1 MTRHPKTL
9 ACVAALAA
17 ALCAFPARGEELP
30 PRHQALLL
38 LRVLAYD
45 RNLKSRVGGN
55 ATVLVLYRPGDPA
68 SEARR
73 TALHN
78 AFEEVAR
85 EVVVSG
91 LPVVV
96 EEVPYRTAAELDAKL
111 ETSHSAMVYVDHALE
126 ANLAEITQLTR
137 RRGVLSADGSR
148 SMVEAGVAVGIVA
161 RSGRA
166 AVIVNLP
173 IARQEGANLDAALLA
188 VAEVLRDPADVPG
201 R

>member
-1 MTRHPKTL
+1 MTWHPKSL
-9 ACVAALAA
+9 ACAAALAA
-17 ALCAFPARGEELP
+17 TLCALPARGEDLP

-45 RNLKSRVGGN
+45 RNLKARVGGS

-73 TALHN
+73 GALRS
-78 AFEEVAR
+78 AFEEVSR

-91 LPVVV
+91 LPVAV

-111 ETSHSAMVYVDHALE
+111 ESSHAAMVYVDRALE
-126 ANLAEITQLTR
+126 GSLGEITQLTR

-148 SMVEAGVAVGIVA
+148 SMVEAGVAVGIIA

-173 IARQEGANLDAALLA
+173 VSRQEGANLDASLLA
-188 VAEVLRDPADVPG
+188 VAEVLRDPIDAPV

>member
-1 MTRHPKTL
+1 MIRRPKTF

-17 ALCAFPARGEELP
+17 ALCALPARGEDLP

-45 RNLKSRVGGN
+45 RNLRARVGSS
-55 ATVLVLYRPGDPA
+55 ATVLVLYKPGDPA

-73 TALHN
+73 GALRS

-91 LPVVV
+91 LPVAV
-96 EEVPYRTAAELDAKL
+96 EEYPYRSAAELDAKL
-111 ETSHSAMVYVDHALE
+111 EGSHAAMVYVDHALE
-126 ANLAEITQLTR
+126 GNLLEITQLTR

-148 SMVEAGVAVGIVA
+148 AMVEAGLAVGIIA

-173 IARQEGANLDAALLA
+173 VSRQEGANLDAALLA
-188 VAEVLRDPADVPG
+188 VAEVLRDTADAPG

>member
-1 MTRHPKTL
+1 MTRPPRTL
-9 ACVAALAA
+9 ACVAVLTA

-111 ETSHSAMVYVDHALE
+111 EASHPAMVYVDHALE
-126 ANLAEITQLTR
+126 VNLAEITQLTR

-148 SMVEAGVAVGIVA
+148 SMVEAGVAIGIVA

-173 IARQEGANLDAALLA
+173 VARQEGVNLDAALLS
-188 VAEVLRDPADVPG
+188 VAEVLRDPVDAPG